1 MGKKPSVSTTER
13 YVCSPVPLSPKEGL
27 VRQLRD
33 PPLESRPLLRDLSST
48 QLLARAAQYRLMAND
63 ATRDAE
69 LALIRVAV
77 RLEAM
82 ARDRATSVH

>member
-1 MGKKPSVSTTER
+1 
-13 YVCSPVPLSPKEGL
+13 
-27 VRQLRD
+27 
-33 PPLESRPLLRDLSST
+33 LLRDLSST
-48 QLLARAAQYRLMAND
+48 QLLARAAQYRLMATD

-82 ARDRATSVH
+82 ARDRAASVH

>member
-1 MGKKPSVSTTER
+1 MGKKTRVSTTER
-13 YVCSPVPLSPKEGL
+13 CVCSPVPLSAKEGL
-27 VRQLRD
+27 VQQLRD
-33 PPLESRPLLRDLSST
+33 PLLESRPLLRELSST
-48 QLLARAAQYRLMAND
+48 QLLVRAAQYRLMATD

-82 ARDRATSVH
+82 ARDRAASVH